1 MESATSFVY
10 VCFIPNLSF
19 VYPSNST
26 TLIAIHHLLLWSP
39 SITDDFSL
47 CLQIIEMY
55 KKIGLIKQKRRPL
68 TKQERDEVFRLTEE
82 QKRISDQLEA
92 MKVPGPSF
100 MD

>member
-1 MESATSFVY
+1 
-10 VCFIPNLSF
+10 
-19 VYPSNST
+19 
-26 TLIAIHHLLLWSP
+26 
-39 SITDDFSL
+39 
-47 CLQIIEMY
+47 MY

-92 MKVPGPSF
+92 MKVPGPNF

>member
-1 MESATSFVY
+1 MKRLEVKRKLDAVDQEVRLKNCIKLHKKRT
-10 VCFIPNLSF
+10 I
-19 VYPSNST
+19 
-26 TLIAIHHLLLWSP
+26 LI
-39 SITDDFSL
+39 
-47 CLQIIEMY
+47 LQIIEMY

-92 MKVPGPSF
+92 MKVPGPNF